1 MTRKYNIKH
10 IIYMK
15 NYEICKKQKQ
25 HKINTKYILSKM
37 KPLLPRKF
45 WLHQRK
51 AESVLLRKESFNS
64 RTTEYYEENTKQVRK
79 MQQDYYIENKIDFR
93 EKSKVYN
100 TAKKAWDII

>member
-25 HKINTKYILSKM
+25 HKINTKYTLGKM

-45 WLHQRK
+45 
-51 AESVLLRKESFNS
+51 
-64 RTTEYYEENTKQVRK
+64 
-79 MQQDYYIENKIDFR
+79 
-93 EKSKVYN
+93 
-100 TAKKAWDII
+100 